1 MLSTYDN
8 DPSVYVALA
17 VCIFFLYRVKRSL
30 KGKVF
35 SGLTYTHRMLSYF
48 MGVLLFSGLL
58 YWHYRRNFSVQA
70 GIESWL
76 IAFDVTLA
84 HMMITLTLVLVMYF
98 LLQPIV
104 EAILKG
110 LSFLLAPV
118 MFRLEDRSCL
128 QIFFLILFENI
139 PPVGTWLLISIMSIK
154 IFLLDT
160 LDLQK
165 ILFGT
170 FDSSLGFS
178 LPTTYRFSILSTT
191 IKMIYNNFAANEI
204 FAALV
209 AFFIV
214 ASASVMGITGIIKT
228 MGDLEKTIF
237 GRRVE
242 RRTYTVSPVKSS
254 DNVDDVKVMDR

>member
-1 MLSTYDN
+1 MLSTYNN
-8 DPSVYVALA
+8 DLSVYVALA
-17 VCIFFLYRVKRSL
+17 VCIFFLYRGKRSL
-30 KGKVF
+30 KGKMF
-35 SGLTYTHRMLSYF
+35 SGSTYTHRMLSYF

-58 YWHYRRNFSVQA
+58 YWHYRRNFSVQP

-84 HMMITLTLVLVMYF
+84 HMMVTLTLVLVVYF
-98 LLQPIV
+98 LLQPMV

-118 MFRLEDRSCL
+118 MFKLEDRSCL
-128 QIFFLILFENI
+128 QIVFLILFENI
-139 PPVGTWLLISIMSIK
+139 PPIGTWLIISIISIK

-160 LDLQK
+160 LDLQE

-170 FDSSLGFS
+170 YEPSLGFS
-178 LPTTYRFSILSTT
+178 LPTAYRFSILSTT

-204 FAALV
+204 FAALL

-237 GRRVE
+237 ARRIE
-242 RRTYTVSPVKSS
+242 RRMYTVSPAKSS
-254 DNVDDVKVMDR
+254 DNGDDVKIMNT